1 MKTYRMT
8 NFNICFI
15 LNIFKLV
22 NGMVLPE
29 ISTNSFRPLPTKDI
43 NNIKKITSKVC
54 MKNYTKRF
62 TIKQKT
68 TLNHLKQFLVTL
80 MINGELFS
88 TKQKINLV
96 QFLLLESD
104 KAIAKI
110 NVDTESILKDN
121 HQVDFRKE
129 YENLENKHFKF
140 KNKFE
145 QRREK
150 KWKKLKEE
158 EKDSVS
164 LNNESP

>member
-1 MKTYRMT
+1 
-8 NFNICFI
+8 
-15 LNIFKLV
+15 
-22 NGMVLPE
+22 
-29 ISTNSFRPLPTKDI
+29 
-43 NNIKKITSKVC
+43 

-68 TLNHLKQFLVTL
+68 SLNHLNQFLVTL

-88 TKQKINLV
+88 TKQKKNLV

-145 QRREK
+145 QRRAK
-150 KWKKLKEE
+150 KWKKLKEKG
-158 EKDSVS
+158 KDLVS
-164 LNNESP
+164 LNNQCP